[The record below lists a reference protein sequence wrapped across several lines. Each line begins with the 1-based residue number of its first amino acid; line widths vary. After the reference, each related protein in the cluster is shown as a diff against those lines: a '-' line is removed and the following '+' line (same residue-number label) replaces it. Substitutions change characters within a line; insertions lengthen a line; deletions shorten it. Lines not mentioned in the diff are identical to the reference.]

1 MRRLLLL
8 LVFFPLAAEAQLW
21 LARDT
26 ISARDIITL
35 VFSGD
40 VMQHDPQIQGAW
52 DEEKGDYDYMP
63 CFQYIRPYWEEADV
77 VIANLETT
85 LSDRGFSG
93 YPQFC
98 APWQLARDLR
108 ESGVDILTTN
118 NNHSCDKG
126 GKGVQRTLHYLDSLG
141 MPHTGTYADTAAWIA
156 ESPLYIRH
164 GQFKIALLSYTYGTN
179 GLPPGKGQVVGMID
193 TFHIA
198 RQIEKARLDTATNI
212 IAFMHWGIEYD
223 TLPNGEQKRLAR
235 FLHARGADIVIGSHP
250 HVVQPVE
257 YEMRAGDTVGVTVY
271 SLGNFVSN
279 QSQRRTN
286 GGISLRLKL
295 ERQRGK
301 TRYRMDYAGHYV
313 YRPIEEGRRRYYA
326 IPLPDAPRLLGK
338 RDSVLWREF
347 REDTERIIGGVAGKW
362 K

>member
-1 MRRLLLL
+1 MLL

-156 ESPLYIRH
+156 GSPLYIRH

-212 IAFMHWGIEYD
+212 IAFIQMLDQVVPGFASDE
-223 TLPNGEQKRLAR
+223 TLLYSPELKFYSNRVKMDEDL
-235 FLHARGADIVIGSHP
+235 
-250 HVVQPVE
+250 
-257 YEMRAGDTVGVTVY
+257 VT
-271 SLGNFVSN
+271 N
-279 QSQRRTN
+279 
-286 GGISLRLKL
+286 
-295 ERQRGK
+295 
-301 TRYRMDYAGHYV
+301 
-313 YRPIEEGRRRYYA
+313 
-326 IPLPDAPRLLGK
+326 
-338 RDSVLWREF
+338 
-347 REDTERIIGGVAGKW
+347 VAGLHCLGDSCGWTRGLMMASVMGVLMGRKIAQW
-362 K
+362 DAE